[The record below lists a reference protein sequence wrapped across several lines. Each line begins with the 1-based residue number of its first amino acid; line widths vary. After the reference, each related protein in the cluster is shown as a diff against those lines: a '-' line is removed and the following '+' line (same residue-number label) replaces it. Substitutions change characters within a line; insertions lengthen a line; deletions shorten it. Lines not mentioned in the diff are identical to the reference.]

1 MKILM
6 LAHQVS
12 YPIHDGYNLHNYHY
26 ARHLQGRHEIHL
38 IALGNEPVPDEFAN
52 VFASVRML
60 RRRDPPRDRM
70 LVGRIARSLSADEV
84 HDFDPFVFAAIH
96 EAVWNEGY
104 DLVWASGAKML
115 VYTRRLHRVPVLA
128 DIADSG
134 LLDARKQLARART
147 PRQIAMRTR
156 ELISVR
162 RFERA
167 YFPHAAA
174 VSVVAEDDR
183 ASVLEL
189 LPAAKVPIV
198 NNGVDHE
205 YFVPLG
211 HPRKD
216 ASLVYLGAMNFLP
229 NAEGSIY
236 FCRQVLP
243 LILSEVPETVF
254 SIVGK
259 DPTPE
264 VSELAGPSVEV
275 TGMVDDVRPWLDAAA
290 VFVCPLLSGA
300 GIKNK
305 ILQAWAMEKPVVATS
320 ISCGGLRIRPG
331 ENILVADGKRDFAD
345 AVLKLL
351 RDPGLCAR
359 MGRAGR
365 ETVTAH
371 YSWEAKAAEMDAILR
386 DVAGLDGP
394 SGAAGAG
401 QDPAGRTTQPAG

>member
-38 IALGNEPVPDEFAN
+38 IALGNEPVPDEFVR

-60 RRRDPPRDRM
+60 RRRDPPRERM
-70 LVGRIARSLSADEV
+70 LVGRLAHSLSADEV
-84 HDFDPFVFAAIH
+84 HDFDPCVFATIH

-104 DLVWASGAKML
+104 DLIWASGAKML
-115 VYTRRLHRVPVLA
+115 VYTRRLHGVPVLA
-128 DIADSG
+128 DVADDG
-134 LLDARKQLARART
+134 VLDARKQLARART
-147 PRQIAMRTR
+147 PRQLALRTR

-183 ASVLEL
+183 SSILDL
-189 LPAAKVPIV
+189 LPSLDVPIV

-205 YFVPLG
+205 YFVPLDG
-211 HPRKD
+211 VKKD
-216 ASLVYLGAMNFLP
+216 ASMVYLGAMNFLP
-229 NAEGSIY
+229 NAEGSVY
-236 FCRQVLP
+236 FSRQVLP
-243 LILSEVPETVF
+243 LILSEVPEASFT
-254 SIVGK
+254 IVGK
-259 DPTPE
+259 DPAPE
-264 VSELAGPSVEV
+264 VLELAGDHVKV
-275 TGMVDDVRPWLDAAA
+275 TGMVDDVRPWLDAAT

-320 ISCGGLRIRPG
+320 ISCGGLRIFDG
-331 ENILVADGKRDFAD
+331 ENILVADGKREFAD
-345 AVLKLL
+345 AVLRLM
-351 RDPGLCAR
+351 RDPELCRR
-359 MGRAGR
+359 MGKAGR

-371 YSWEAKAAEMDAILR
+371 YSWQAKAAEMDTILA
-386 DVAGLDGP
+386 DVAGTNQE
-394 SGAAGAG
+394 SV
-401 QDPAGRTTQPAG
+401 GRTTQSAS

>member
-38 IALGNEPVPDEFAN
+38 IALGNEPVPDEFAR
-52 VFASVRML
+52 VFASVRIL
-60 RRRDPPRDRM
+60 PRRDPPRNRM
-70 LVGRIARSLSADEV
+70 LAGRLAHSLSPDEV
-84 HDFDPFVFAAIH
+84 HDFDPCVFAVIH

-104 DLVWASGAKML
+104 DLLWASGAKML

-128 DIADSG
+128 DVADDG
-134 LLDARKQLARART
+134 VLDARKQLARART
-147 PRQIAMRTR
+147 PRQLALRTR

-162 RFERA
+162 RFEHA

-174 VSVVAEDDR
+174 VAVVAEDDR
-183 ASVLEL
+183 TSILEL
-189 LPAAKVPIV
+189 LPGADVRIV

-205 YFVPLG
+205 FFAPG
-211 HPRKD
+211 NGPRKD

-229 NAEGSIY
+229 NAEGSIS
-236 FCRQVLP
+236 FSRQVLP
-243 LILSEVPETVF
+243 LILSEVPQTRF

-264 VSELAGPSVEV
+264 VLALASEQVEV
-275 TGMVDDVRPWLDAAA
+275 TGMVDDVRPWLDSAT

-305 ILQAWAMEKPVVATS
+305 ILQAWAMEKAVVATS
-320 ISCGGLRIRPG
+320 ISCGGLRIRDG
-331 ENILVADGKRDFAD
+331 GNILVADGKRDFAD
-345 AVLKLL
+345 AVLRLL
-351 RDPGLCAR
+351 RDPELCAR
-359 MGRAGR
+359 MGKAGR
-365 ETVTAH
+365 ETVTEH
-371 YSWEAKAAEMDAILR
+371 YSWEVKADEMDAILH
-386 DVAGLDGP
+386 DVAR
-394 SGAAGAG
+394 AG
-401 QDPAGRTTQPAG
+401 QESVGRTTQPAS

>member
-38 IALGNEPVPDEFAN
+38 IALGNEPVPDEFAR

-60 RRRDPPRDRM
+60 RRRAPPRERL
-70 LVGRIARSLSADEV
+70 LVGRIAHSLSPDEV
-84 HDFDPFVFAAIH
+84 HDFDPVVFAAIH

-104 DLVWASGAKML
+104 DMIWASGAKML

-128 DIADSG
+128 DVADDG
-134 LLDARKQLARART
+134 VLDARKQLARART
-147 PRQIAMRTR
+147 PTQLAMRTR

-162 RFERA
+162 RFEQA
-167 YFPHAAA
+167 YFPHASA
-174 VSVVAEDDR
+174 VAVVAEDDR
-183 ASVLEL
+183 ASILEL
-189 LPAAKVPIV
+189 LPGSDVRIV

-211 HPRKD
+211 GPKRD
-216 ASLVYLGAMNFLP
+216 ASMVYLGAMNFLP
-229 NAEGSIY
+229 NAEGSVY

-243 LILSEVPETVF
+243 LILSEVPGAHFT
-254 SIVGK
+254 IVGK
-259 DPTPE
+259 DPAPE
-264 VSELAGPSVEV
+264 VSALAGPHVEV
-275 TGMVDDVRPWLDAAA
+275 TGMVDDVRPWLDAAT

-320 ISCGGLRIRPG
+320 ISCGGLRIRDG
-331 ENILVADGKRDFAD
+331 ENILVADGKQAFAD
-345 AVLKLL
+345 ATLRLL
-351 RDPGLCAR
+351 RDPALCAR
-359 MGRAGR
+359 LGKAGR
-365 ETVTAH
+365 ETVTAN
-371 YSWEAKAAEMDAILR
+371 YSWEAKAAEMDAILA
-386 DVAGLDGP
+386 DVAASRQESP
-394 SGAAGAG
+394 
-401 QDPAGRTTQPAG
+401 GRATQPAS